1 MMWYMNI
8 LLRYPFRRN
17 NKKER
22 IASFIYNWLVFGIKI
37 VSLVD
42 HGLKFEEFDSVS
54 PICCEL
60 KVILYI

>member
-22 IASFIYNWLVFGIKI
+22 IASFIYNLLVFGIKI

-54 PICCEL
+54 P
-60 KVILYI
+60 